1 VNAVKQP
8 DANRG
13 EELGANASQS
23 VDGEAAATPVV
34 TPAAPPARAAAG
46 ALPASVSKAA
56 YPSPAAEP
64 TQLAAEGLR
73 FDFNDGCRVSLP
85 TRQSGS
91 WRVRL
96 QDLDTG
102 NVLFESENKGARIN
116 SSKRWYVRFR
126 VDVWTIE
133 ENSPDSPRL
142 VLSHDYDTADREV
155 LIQFPIGT
163 LGDTLGWFSYCEQFA
178 KAHPNCRVTVAL
190 SGFIIPLLRGAYPN
204 LTLLTHVEAVEQ
216 KVAERAYATYSMG
229 LFFDDVHCDR
239 QPIDFRHVGLH
250 RSAGY
255 ILGVDP
261 TEEAPRLALP
271 DESRPI
277 SEPYVCIA
285 VQATSAA
292 KTWTNPN
299 GWREVITFLKS
310 HGYRVICVDQK
321 PVHGTGIMWTH
332 LPHGAEDMTGIPLA
346 EAARW
351 LRHAEFFV
359 GLSSGLS
366 WLAWAAGA
374 TVVMISGYSLP
385 STEFNTPY
393 RIINWHTCNGCWSDP
408 QLRFNHSDY
417 LWCPRHAGTP
427 RQFECTRLITSTHV
441 TQVIQKIPGF
451 GEHQSR
457 AGKAAIRIVLSND
470 SNKVAAQT

>member
-1 VNAVKQP
+1 MNAIQKP
-8 DANRG
+8 EGDASG
-13 EELGANASQS
+13 PSTI
-23 VDGEAAATPVV
+23 AAPTAPSAPSAPT
-34 TPAAPPARAAAG
+34 APPAQAATG
-46 ALPASVSKAA
+46 ALPASVSKSA
-56 YPSPAAEP
+56 YPPPAPEP
-64 TQLAAEGLR
+64 TQSTAEGIR
-73 FDFNDGCRVSLP
+73 FDFNDGCRVVLP
-85 TRQSGS
+85 QRASGS

-126 VDVWTIE
+126 VEVWSIDE
-133 ENSPDSPRL
+133 DAPQSPQL
-142 VLSHDYDTADREV
+142 VLSHDYDTAGREI

-163 LGDTLGWFSYCEQFA
+163 LGDTLGWFAYCDRFA
-178 KAHPNCRVTVAL
+178 RAHPNCRVTVAL
-190 SGFIIPLLRGAYPN
+190 SGLIIPLVRAAYPN
-204 LTLLTHVEAVEQ
+204 LKLVTHVEALDQ
-216 KVAERAYATYSMG
+216 KIAERVYATYSMG
-229 LFFDDVHCDR
+229 LFFDDVQCDR

-261 TEEAPRLALP
+261 TEESPRLVLP

-277 SEPYVCIA
+277 DDPYVCIA

-299 GWREVITFLKS
+299 GWREVVAFLKTR
-310 HGYRVICVDQK
+310 GYRVICIDQK

-332 LPHGAEDMTGIPLA
+332 IPHGAEDMTGISLA

-359 GLSSGLS
+359 GLSSGLA

-408 QLRFNHSDY
+408 QLRFNHTDF

-427 RQFECTRLITSTHV
+427 RQFECTRLITSAHV
-441 TQVIQKIPGF
+441 MRVIEKIPGF
-451 GEHQSR
+451 GKQQTAANKS
-457 AGKAAIRIVLSND
+457 AIRIVLSGD
-470 SNKVAAQT
+470 PPAAPHA

>member
-1 VNAVKQP
+1 MEAIKKLEA
-8 DANRG
+8 DKGG
-13 EELGANASQS
+13 EESLAQDIGKEGSAAK
-23 VDGEAAATPVV
+23 AATS
-34 TPAAPPARAAAG
+34 AAPVPGAG

-56 YPSPAAEP
+56 YPAPAQEP
-64 TQLAAEGLR
+64 TQLGAEGIR
-73 FDFNDGCRVSLP
+73 FDFNDGCRVVLP
-85 TRQSGS
+85 PRASGF

-116 SSKRWYVRFR
+116 SSKRWYIRFR
-126 VDVWTIE
+126 VDVWSIDE
-133 ENSPDSPRL
+133 SAPESPCHVMTHNYDS
-142 VLSHDYDTADREV
+142 AEREI

-163 LGDTLGWFSYCEQFA
+163 LGDTLGWFSYCERFA
-178 KAHPNCRVTVAL
+178 QAHPKCRVTVAL
-190 SGFIIPLLRGAYPN
+190 SGVIIPLLRGAYPN
-204 LTLLTHVEAVEQ
+204 LNLVTHVEMVEQ
-216 KVAERAYATYSMG
+216 KLAERVYATYSMG
-229 LFFDDVHCDR
+229 LFFDDVACDR

-250 RSAGY
+250 RSAGH

-271 DESRPI
+271 DESRPTD
-277 SEPYVCIA
+277 EPYVCIA

-299 GWREVITFLKS
+299 GWREVVAFLKS
-310 HGYRVICVDQK
+310 RGYRVICIDQK

-332 LPHGAEDMTGIPLA
+332 IPHGAEDMTGISLT

-351 LRHAEFFV
+351 LRHADFFV

-366 WLAWAAGA
+366 WLAWAAG
-374 TVVMISGYSLP
+374 TPVVMISGYSLP

-408 QLRFNHSDY
+408 QLRFNHTDF

-427 RQFECTRLITSTHV
+427 RQFECTRLITSSHV
-441 TQVIQKIPGF
+441 MQVIEKIPGF
-451 GEHQSR
+451 GKHR
-457 AGKAAIRIVLSND
+457 ASANKSAIRIVLSGD
-470 SNKVAAQT
+470 SHPVLHK